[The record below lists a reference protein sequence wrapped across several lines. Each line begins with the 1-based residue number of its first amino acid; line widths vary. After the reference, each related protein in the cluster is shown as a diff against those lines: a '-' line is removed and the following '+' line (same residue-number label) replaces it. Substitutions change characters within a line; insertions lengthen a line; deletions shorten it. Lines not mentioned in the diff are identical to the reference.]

1 VRGGRVVAASSS
13 VVLAVALLSGAASA
27 GTPLPPPP
35 NAYLSPG
42 GYADIPLVSFTARD
56 PQPLYDDALRQACA
70 KSQQI
75 DAAAGTAQSNGN
87 GVLLG
92 TSNGATVV
100 SEDILSFGTAKQL
113 ASYVNLARSSPAC
126 VAYASRGTLDR
137 IYVQYPQTPP
147 LPTLGPLVERTD
159 DRFKGAFT
167 GTTMSDPQASGAVA
181 LLRDGNHLIHL
192 AFRTANQ
199 PPEQVVPLRDSL
211 QSSAWYAL
219 AAATGAG
226 ADPELQADADQK
238 AERLK
243 ALEAWARFAMQAT
256 TRTTF
261 PANPP
266 SCDAATDAYVFS
278 GVESALREFAGQ
290 DPAARVG
297 VRTQLSVFPT
307 AEDATRYLVY
317 GNDLTNCFRDLYA
330 QNLPAGSKVAVERIP
345 KKGTAKD
352 GKARTVQYVSTFT
365 GPDGAVLGQ
374 VGIELSARVQDAL
387 YLFVQRASADPTF
400 DVQAELDKLH
410 DEIMPVLAAA
420 NR

>member
-1 VRGGRVVAASSS
+1 VFAAACLVAVLVVPASASS
-13 VVLAVALLSGAASA
+13 AATTA
-27 GTPLPPPP
+27 PLPS

-42 GYADIPLVSFTARD
+42 GYANVPLVSFTARD
-56 PQPLYDDALRQACA
+56 PQPLYDDALKQACA
-70 KSQQI
+70 KAQQI
-75 DAAAGTAQSNGN
+75 DTAGGTAQSNGN
-87 GVLLG
+87 GALLG

-100 SEDILSFGTAKQL
+100 SEDILTFDTAKQL
-113 ASYVNLARSSPAC
+113 AGYLAAARSSPAC
-126 VAYASRGTLDR
+126 LAYASRSALDR
-137 IYVQYPQTPP
+137 VYVQYPQAPP
-147 LPTLGPLVERTD
+147 LPTLGPRVERTA
-159 DRFKGAFT
+159 DRFNGVFT
-167 GTTMSDPQASGAVA
+167 GTTMSSPPASGAVA

-199 PPEQVVPLRDSL
+199 LPEQVVPLRDSL

-226 ADPELQADADQK
+226 ADPELQADADRK

-243 ALEAWARFAMQAT
+243 TLEAWARFAMQAT

-261 PANPP
+261 PDNPP

-290 DPAARVG
+290 EPAASVG

-307 AEDATRYLVY
+307 AQDASRYLAY
-317 GNDLTNCFRDLYA
+317 GRDLSDCFPDLYA
-330 QNLPAGSKVAVERIP
+330 DNLPAGAKVAVERVP
-345 KKGTAKD
+345 KKGVAKD
-352 GKARTVQYVSTFT
+352 GKTRSVQYVSTFT

-374 VGIELSARVQDAL
+374 VGIELSARVQDAV

-400 DVQAELDKLH
+400 DVKAEM
-410 DEIMPVLAAA
+410 DELNDAIMKELAAA
-420 NR
+420 NE